1 MVLPF
6 LHRSRLLRLLK
17 FDRISDMTCKSP
29 LDKPV
34 TSKARDDGY
43 LQLTQDEVRKTVKK
57 NKKKKD
63 VWNIYKAWFPLS
75 VEKSSRFLCFCFN
88 RSVIGWLNWRH
99 YFNQ

>member
-6 LHRSRLLRLLK
+6 LHRSRLFRLLK

-43 LQLTQDEVRKTVKK
+43 LQLTQDEVRTTAKK
-57 NKKKKD
+57 NRKKD
-63 VWNIYKAWFPLS
+63 VG
-75 VEKSSRFLCFCFN
+75 RFWGLVSLECRKKFAVSLLLF
-88 RSVIGWLNWRH
+88 
-99 YFNQ
+99 